1 MTQRYLFILFFALI
15 VWSCKEAPLFE
26 KIEAKDSGITF
37 SNRIIENDS
46 MNILD
51 FEYVYNGSGVG
62 IADFNNDG
70 LQDVFFSG
78 NQVANKLYL
87 NKGDFKFEDISS
99 YAGIEAKNRWCAG
112 VVTVDIN
119 SDGLVD
125 VYVAA
130 TVKEPA
136 SERQNLLFVNQGLKN
151 GKPIF
156 KEMAAEYGVNDS
168 GHSENASFFDYDNDG
183 DLDLYVLTNEIDQYP
198 NTFRPKVTDGSYP
211 NTDRLYRCEW
221 NEALK
226 HPVYKNVSKEAGIT
240 IEGYG
245 LGLNICDINK
255 DGWKDI
261 YVTNDYAADDLLY
274 INNQDG
280 TFTDQAKKYFKHTS
294 NSAMGND
301 VADINNDGFLD
312 IFAVDMLAKNNLR
325 KKVLAPPNNYQVF
338 KLSEEYG
345 YTFQYMRNT
354 LQLNNGITKNNQP
367 MFSEI
372 SMLAGVAETDW
383 SWTPSLA
390 DFDNDGY
397 KDLIVTN
404 GFPKDVTDRDFM
416 AFRSEAENLSE
427 KSFLLSQIP
436 EVKISN
442 YAFKNNGNLQF
453 ENVTEKWGMD
463 IPSFSNGAVY
473 ADLDNDGDLDYVVN
487 NINDSAF
494 VFKNNLIAN
503 NEIKE
508 AHFLRVKCK
517 GDAKN
522 VLGFGTVLE
531 LEFEGGEKII
541 HENNPH
547 RGYLSSVEPIV
558 HFGLGNKAIK
568 SLTITWYNGFSQ
580 RIDKPKKDQ
589 VLLVDIKYANLQ
601 LKEVKEIQNLLF
613 TDITEQSKVDFL
625 HKEQDFVDFN
635 IQNLIPFK
643 LSELGPGMSVGDIN
657 NDGLDDVFVG
667 GPKKISGL
675 FLVQKMDGTFIKK
688 YLMNGLE
695 SAYKKGEDL
704 GSLLF
709 DADSDGD
716 LDLYICRGGTEDYK
730 DQPSFQDVFYLNDGK
745 GEFLEQKGVIPLFNS
760 SSSCVRAADLDND
773 GDLDLTVAGR
783 NVPTEYPKFTS
794 TKIFRNDSKKGVP
807 KFIDVTRNVAPE
819 LENIGLICDV
829 LCTDF
834 DNDGW
839 IDIILAGEWSE
850 IKFLKNNKGKFDIQN
865 KTGIE
870 KFKGIWSSINGSDM
884 DNDGDI
890 DYVVGNIGL
899 NTLFKVSDNEPFKIL
914 AKDFDNNGNYDVIP
928 FIYFQDQNKKKKL
941 VPFNGK
947 DDVNKQLNIT
957 RQRFVSYKEFANAD
971 IDNLLTKE
979 EKKDAQEL
987 DLNFASSAYIENLGN
1002 GKFSMKALPI
1012 QAQFSVGNGIVL
1024 EDFDSDGFQ
1033 DILLS
1038 GNNFGNEISVGRYDA
1053 SNGIVLKGNGKGN
1066 FSNINNSGFYV
1077 THDAKSSVSLFNAKN
1092 EMLIF
1097 AAQNRGQLKSFKT
1110 SILKQKFSLTNR
1122 NRYYTFEVN
1131 GKKTKKELYF
1141 GSSYLGQSAR
1151 AVITPSLAKN
1161 IKIN

>member
-99 YAGIEAKNRWCAG
+99 YAGIEAKNRWCSG

-119 SDGLVD
+119 SDGLTD

-156 KEMAAEYGVNDS
+156 KELAAEYGVNDS

-198 NTFRPKVTDGSYP
+198 NTFRPKVVDGTYP
-211 NTDRLYRCEW
+211 NTDRLYKCEW
-221 NEALK
+221 NQTLN

-312 IFAVDMLAKNNLR
+312 LFAVDMLAKSNLR
-325 KKVLAPPNNYQVF
+325 KKVLAPPNNYQLF
-338 KLSEEYG
+338 KLSEQFG

-372 SMLAGVAETDW
+372 SLLAGVAETDW

-390 DFDNDGY
+390 DFDNDGF

-427 KSFLLSQIP
+427 KSFMLAQIP

-442 YAFKNNGNLQF
+442 YAFRNTGNLQF

-473 ADLDNDGDLDYVVN
+473 VDLDNDGDLDYVVN

-494 VFKNNLIAN
+494 VFKNNLIVK
-503 NEIKE
+503 NEIKD
-508 AHFLRVKCK
+508 AHFLRVKCI
-517 GDAKN
+517 GDSKN
-522 VLGFGTVLE
+522 TMGFGAVLE
-531 LEFEGGEKII
+531 LEFENGEKII

-547 RGYLSSVEPIV
+547 RGYLSSVEPLV
-558 HFGLGNKAIK
+558 HFGLGIK
-568 SLTITWYNGFSQ
+568 KVKTLKISWYNGFSELILNPK
-580 RIDKPKKDQ
+580 IDQ
-589 VLLVDIKYANLQ
+589 LLTVDIKNATLKSGEKLQ
-601 LKEVKEIQNLLF
+601 TNSLLL
-613 TDITEQSKVDFL
+613 TDITEQNKIDFL
-625 HKEQDFVDFN
+625 HNEKDFVDFN

-657 NDGLDDVFVG
+657 GDGLDDVFIG
-667 GPKKISGL
+667 GAKNIFGT
-675 FLVQKMDGTFIKK
+675 FLIQKMDGTFSKK
-688 YLMNGLE
+688 LVMAEPE
-695 SAYKKGEDL
+695 SPNKKGEDL

-709 DADSDGD
+709 DAEGDGD

-730 DQPSFQDVFYLNDGK
+730 DQPSFQDVFYVNNGK
-745 GEFLEQKGVIPLFNS
+745 GDFQEVTGVIPLFNN
-760 SSSCVRAADLDND
+760 SSSCVRAADYDND
-773 GDLDLTVAGR
+773 GDLDLFVAGR

-794 TKIFRNDSKKGVP
+794 SKIL
-807 KFIDVTRNVAPE
+807 RNVSQNGKAKFMDASQKIAPQ
-819 LENIGLICDV
+819 LENIGLICDA
-829 LCTDF
+829 LWTDF

-839 IDIILAGEWSE
+839 LDLMLAGEWSE
-850 IKFLKNNKGKFDIQN
+850 IKFLKNTKGKFSILKDS
-865 KTGIE
+865 GLE
-870 KFKGIWSSINGSDM
+870 KFKGLWSSINGSDM

-899 NTLFKVSDNEPFKIL
+899 NTLFKVSDNEPLKVL

-928 FIYFQDQNKKKKL
+928 FVYFQDQNKKRKL

-957 RQRFVSYKEFANAD
+957 RQRFVSYKDFASAD
-971 IDNLLTKE
+971 LESLLTKE
-979 EKKDAQEL
+979 ERKDAQEL
-987 DLNFASSAYIENLGN
+987 DLNYASTSYIQNNGN
-1002 GKFSMKALPI
+1002 GKFSIKALPME
-1012 QAQFSVGNGIVL
+1012 AQFSVSNGIIL
-1024 EDFDSDGFQ
+1024 EDFDNDGNQ

-1053 SNGIVLKGNGKGN
+1053 SNGLLLKGNGKGN
-1066 FSNINNSGFYV
+1066 FSKISNSGFYV
-1077 THDAKSSVSLFNAKN
+1077 SQDAKSSVSLFNAKK

-1097 AAQNRGQLKSFKT
+1097 TAQNRGQLFSFKT
-1110 SILKQKFSLTNR
+1110 SIFKQKLPLSFKNKS
-1122 NRYYTFEVN
+1122 YTFEVN
-1131 GKKTKKELYF
+1131 GKRTKKELYF
-1141 GSSYLGQSAR
+1141 GSSYLGQSSR
-1151 AVITPSLAKN
+1151 AVIIPTLAKN
-1161 IKIN
+1161 IKVN